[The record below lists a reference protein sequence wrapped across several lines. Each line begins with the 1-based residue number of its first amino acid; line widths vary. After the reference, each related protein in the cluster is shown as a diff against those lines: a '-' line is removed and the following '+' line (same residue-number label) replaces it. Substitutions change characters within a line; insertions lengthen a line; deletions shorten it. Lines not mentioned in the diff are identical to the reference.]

1 MPSPESAPLLSQ
13 LQKKVNS
20 LDVPFYA
27 PGHKQGEGIGE
38 DLSNLLGK
46 SVFKADLPELPDL
59 DNLFAPTGVIKEAQ
73 ILAAETFGADKS
85 WFLVNGSS
93 CGIIAAILATCGEG
107 DKIILARNIHKS
119 AISGLILSGAQP
131 IFINPEYNPTIDL
144 NLNITPQSLENALK
158 LHPDTKAVMVVS
170 PTYQGVCC
178 DLKTIA
184 QITDHYSIPLL
195 VDEAHGAHFAFH
207 PDLPPAA
214 LSLGADMAI
223 QSTHKVLGA
232 LTQASMLHLKSDRIS
247 SEKVDRALQLVQ
259 TTSPSY
265 LLLAS
270 LDSARK
276 QMATQGL
283 DLLSKTLDLAAIARK
298 ELNKIPNISVLDFPH
313 SIPGC
318 HWFDRTRLTVIV
330 KDFGLTGYEIDDILR
345 EKYAVTAE
353 LPTFSQLTFI
363 ISIGN
368 HREHINRLI
377 TAFQC
382 LKYPSSTSLP
392 PTPPPVT
399 GNLAISPR
407 KAFFAPTEI
416 VSRKNALDRL
426 SADVICPYPPG
437 IPVLMPGEL
446 ISQEILDYL
455 QTILDLGGTITGGSD
470 DNFATFRVL
479 K

>member
-1 MPSPESAPLLSQ
+1 
-13 LQKKVNS
+13 
-20 LDVPFYA
+20 
-27 PGHKQGEGIGE
+27 
-38 DLSNLLGK
+38 
-46 SVFKADLPELPDL
+46 
-59 DNLFAPTGVIKEAQ
+59 
-73 ILAAETFGADKS
+73 
-85 WFLVNGSS
+85 
-93 CGIIAAILATCGEG
+93 
-107 DKIILARNIHKS
+107 
-119 AISGLILSGAQP
+119 
-131 IFINPEYNPTIDL
+131 
-144 NLNITPQSLENALK
+144 
-158 LHPDTKAVMVVS
+158 
-170 PTYQGVCC
+170 
-178 DLKTIA
+178 
-184 QITDHYSIPLL
+184 
-195 VDEAHGAHFAFH
+195 
-207 PDLPPAA
+207 
-214 LSLGADMAI
+214 
-223 QSTHKVLGA
+223 
-232 LTQASMLHLKSDRIS
+232 MLHLKSDRIS

-298 ELNKIPNISVLDFPH
+298 ELDKIPNISVLDFPH

-377 TAFQC
+377 TAFQS
-382 LKYPSSTSLP
+382 LQSLQSPSSSSLP

-416 VSRKNALDRL
+416 VSQKNALDRL

-470 DNFATFRVL
+470 DNLATFRVL

>member
-1 MPSPESAPLLSQ
+1 MPSPESAPLLAQ

-178 DLKTIA
+178 DLETIA

-232 LTQASMLHLKSDRIS
+232 LTQA
-247 SEKVDRALQLVQ
+247 
-259 TTSPSY
+259 
-265 LLLAS
+265 
-270 LDSARK
+270 
-276 QMATQGL
+276 
-283 DLLSKTLDLAAIARK
+283 
-298 ELNKIPNISVLDFPH
+298 
-313 SIPGC
+313 
-318 HWFDRTRLTVIV
+318 
-330 KDFGLTGYEIDDILR
+330 
-345 EKYAVTAE
+345 
-353 LPTFSQLTFI
+353 
-363 ISIGN
+363 
-368 HREHINRLI
+368 
-377 TAFQC
+377 
-382 LKYPSSTSLP
+382 
-392 PTPPPVT
+392 
-399 GNLAISPR
+399 
-407 KAFFAPTEI
+407 
-416 VSRKNALDRL
+416 
-426 SADVICPYPPG
+426 
-437 IPVLMPGEL
+437 
-446 ISQEILDYL
+446 
-455 QTILDLGGTITGGSD
+455 
-470 DNFATFRVL
+470 
-479 K
+479 